1 MEGQEIKMEID
12 IKNLH
17 PLEIKVLLNYK
28 GDEIT
33 AEQIGS
39 QLGFESQSNQIFS
52 WLSGKELIKE
62 KSRTLR
68 TIYELTELGAEYKA
82 KGTPAERILALV
94 KEKGAM
100 SLPEIAQALGLENKD
115 VGTAFGQLS
124 KEGILAMDAE
134 KKASV
139 KNGEPSASMKAV
151 RALLEKGNQILDSD
165 LSDDEKKA
173 MATVSKKRGA
183 AAAPFK
189 VIEREDLVYEFT
201 QAGLDAKK
209 MLQDKGVTGDEIG
222 VLTPEMLKKG
232 DWKGKAFRSY
242 NVNTPP
248 ARLIIGRH
256 NPYTVFLDS
265 IKDKLVS
272 LGFEECSMQPGIST
286 TYITSR
292 HLQWQKRLSSHTW
305 TEWQRFIRTDGP
317 PEAVAGVMSSTGTSQ
332 SALSFGA
339 REQSFLQSSFT
350 RLTFRANTSESHGA
364 SATTRLMQLTFPI
377 STRPRELCWARM

>member
-1 MEGQEIKMEID
+1 MDID

-28 GDEIT
+28 GDDIT

-82 KGTPAERILALV
+82 KGTPAERILNLV

-100 SLPEIAQALGLENKD
+100 SLPEIASALDLENKD

-139 KNGEPSASMKAV
+139 KNGEMSASMKAV
-151 RALLEKGNQILDSD
+151 RALLEKGDQILDSD
-165 LSDDEKKA
+165 LSDEEKKA

-201 QAGLDAKK
+201 LAGLEAKK
-209 MLQDKGVTGDEIG
+209 MLQEKGVTGDEIG
-222 VLTPEMLKKG
+222 VLTPDMLKKG

-256 NPYTVFLDS
+256 NPY
-265 IKDKLVS
+265 
-272 LGFEECSMQPGIST
+272 
-286 TYITSR
+286 
-292 HLQWQKRLSSHTW
+292 
-305 TEWQRFIRTDGP
+305 
-317 PEAVAGVMSSTGTSQ
+317 
-332 SALSFGA
+332 
-339 REQSFLQSSFT
+339 
-350 RLTFRANTSESHGA
+350 
-364 SATTRLMQLTFPI
+364 
-377 STRPRELCWARM
+377 

>member
-1 MEGQEIKMEID
+1 MEID

-124 KEGILAMDAE
+124 K
-134 KKASV
+134 
-139 KNGEPSASMKAV
+139 
-151 RALLEKGNQILDSD
+151 
-165 LSDDEKKA
+165 
-173 MATVSKKRGA
+173 
-183 AAAPFK
+183 
-189 VIEREDLVYEFT
+189 
-201 QAGLDAKK
+201 
-209 MLQDKGVTGDEIG
+209 
-222 VLTPEMLKKG
+222 
-232 DWKGKAFRSY
+232 
-242 NVNTPP
+242 
-248 ARLIIGRH
+248 
-256 NPYTVFLDS
+256 
-265 IKDKLVS
+265 
-272 LGFEECSMQPGIST
+272 
-286 TYITSR
+286 
-292 HLQWQKRLSSHTW
+292 
-305 TEWQRFIRTDGP
+305 
-317 PEAVAGVMSSTGTSQ
+317 
-332 SALSFGA
+332 
-339 REQSFLQSSFT
+339 
-350 RLTFRANTSESHGA
+350 
-364 SATTRLMQLTFPI
+364 
-377 STRPRELCWARM
+377 

>member
-1 MEGQEIKMEID
+1 MEID

-139 KNGEPSASMKAV
+139 KLADGKMNLASS
-151 RALLEKGNQILDSD
+151 GN
-165 LSDDEKKA
+165 E
-173 MATVSKKRGA
+173 V
-183 AAAPFK
+183 
-189 VIEREDLVYEFT
+189 
-201 QAGLDAKK
+201 
-209 MLQDKGVTGDEIG
+209 
-222 VLTPEMLKKG
+222 
-232 DWKGKAFRSY
+232 KGKTEFKDAVQGTELTMNKVEAKQSFKSM
-242 NVNTPP
+242 N
-248 ARLIIGRH
+248 
-256 NPYTVFLDS
+256 
-265 IKDKLVS
+265 IKD
-272 LGFEECSMQPGIST
+272 GM
-286 TYITSR
+286 
-292 HLQWQKRLSSHTW
+292 
-305 TEWQRFIRTDGP
+305 
-317 PEAVAGVMSSTGTSQ
+317 
-332 SALSFGA
+332 
-339 REQSFLQSSFT
+339 
-350 RLTFRANTSESHGA
+350 
-364 SATTRLMQLTFPI
+364 
-377 STRPRELCWARM
+377 

>member
-1 MEGQEIKMEID
+1 MEID

-139 KNGEPSASMKAV
+139 KNGEPSASMKA
-151 RALLEKGNQILDSD
+151 
-165 LSDDEKKA
+165 
-173 MATVSKKRGA
+173 
-183 AAAPFK
+183 
-189 VIEREDLVYEFT
+189 
-201 QAGLDAKK
+201 
-209 MLQDKGVTGDEIG
+209 
-222 VLTPEMLKKG
+222 
-232 DWKGKAFRSY
+232 
-242 NVNTPP
+242 
-248 ARLIIGRH
+248 
-256 NPYTVFLDS
+256 
-265 IKDKLVS
+265 
-272 LGFEECSMQPGIST
+272 
-286 TYITSR
+286 
-292 HLQWQKRLSSHTW
+292 
-305 TEWQRFIRTDGP
+305 
-317 PEAVAGVMSSTGTSQ
+317 
-332 SALSFGA
+332 
-339 REQSFLQSSFT
+339 
-350 RLTFRANTSESHGA
+350 TFP
-364 SATTRLMQLTFPI
+364 TTRRRLWPLSARSVVPQLLL
-377 STRPRELCWARM
+377 SR